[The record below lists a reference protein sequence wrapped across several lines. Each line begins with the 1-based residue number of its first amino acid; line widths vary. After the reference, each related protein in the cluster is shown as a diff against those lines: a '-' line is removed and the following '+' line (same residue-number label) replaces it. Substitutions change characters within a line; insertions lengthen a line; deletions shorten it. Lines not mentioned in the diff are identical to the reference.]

1 MLILSMLTINLL
13 FFLLQSF
20 KCIILL
26 INLIFRYIF
35 ILFFLKIWEI
45 KICNVNTLRILNVEE
60 SIWLF
65 KLNSPI
71 EFVQSQLEK
80 LT

>member
-65 KLNSPI
+65 KLNSSI